1 MWSNVLQYPHG
12 LVRHT
17 IKPLRHQAHSI
28 TVVRNF
34 RFPKLGKTLQS
45 PVLSGGLSFLPK
57 KKEKKEEGESLDT
70 LTRN

>member
-1 MWSNVLQYPHG
+1 
-12 LVRHT
+12 
-17 IKPLRHQAHSI
+17 
-28 TVVRNF
+28 VVRNF

-57 KKEKKEEGESLDT
+57 KEKEKRESLDT